1 MSMIRRKANRRKP
14 IMITKTITVQ
24 LHKPSRT
31 KSSLLLLTMKR
42 YAQALQFLLN
52 RCRPAVEDIH
62 SRGQIPSQFALIKL
76 LDKDALASLNEFEM
90 QPFKDS
96 LKLDFAMLV
105 SSYLSLSQTRKT
117 SYPLVYTGDDEIKEI
132 FTNAAPSLSKASAA
146 LSKYQSPRTLLFGR
160 YDTRR
165 DFCLL
170 RDELSGRY
178 YAKIYL
184 LPAASSLRRTYEE
197 SRRLALKYVSENPA
211 YLETRKQR
219 ERYLVFPIA
228 CGRKQADFLDEAAKD
243 PACFRTARLYCRGGK
258 FYLAVSISLTVP
270 AEQKPQSLLGL
281 ARGYDCPLH
290 ISLTDFDDSLPQ
302 SFRLGQPP
310 ESCDDTSRLHIWA
323 NEVIRIARE
332 NNSQILYEGLAR
344 RTDFLRASKPAG
356 RNKAASL
363 VSHGKI
369 ASLSI
374 PQYKQLCSI
383 LPYKAAQ
390 AGLPKPISI
399 SSTRLYQTCPACG
412 HCSGSNRFL
421 PGLMICT
428 KCGFS
433 ADSNIVGSINLIR
446 RFENYSSQRV
456 VFTCSPAEHGTWIE
470 NTALDIKFLVRS
482 SFRMEEDFC
491 AQLENYLAETA
502 PRDKPFPYDP
512 SMGRQK
518 YGLLWK
524 LRAANPLSQAVEIVG
539 LPCRNTGLLSQYFS
553 ESEP

>member
-1 MSMIRRKANRRKP
+1 
-14 IMITKTITVQ
+14 MITKTITVQ
-24 LHKPSRT
+24 LHKPSQT

-42 YAQALQFLLN
+42 YAKALQFLLA

-62 SRGQIPSQFALIKL
+62 SRGQVPTQFALMKL
-76 LDKDALASLNEFEM
+76 LDKDALSSLNVFEM

-96 LKLDFAMLV
+96 LKLDFAMLI

-117 SYPLVYTGDDEIKEI
+117 SYPLVYTDDEEIEEI
-132 FTNAAPSLSKASAA
+132 FSSAAPSLSKAAAA

-170 RDELSGRY
+170 RDDLSGRY

-184 LPAASSLRRTYEE
+184 FPAASDLRRTYKE
-197 SRRLALKYVSENPA
+197 SRRLALKYVTENPA

-219 ERYLVFPIA
+219 ERYLIFPVA
-228 CGRKQADFLDEAAKD
+228 CGRKQADFLDAAAKD
-243 PACFRTARLYCRGGK
+243 PSCFRTARLYYRSGK
-258 FYLAVSISLTVP
+258 FYLAVSTAMTVP
-270 AEQKPQSLLGL
+270 PEEKPQTLLGL

-290 ISLTDFDDSLPQ
+290 ISLSGFDDSVPQ
-302 SFRLGQPP
+302 SIRLLQPSA
-310 ESCDDTSRLHIWA
+310 SCDDSARLHIWA

-332 NNSQILYEGLAR
+332 NSSQILYEGLAR

-383 LPYKAAQ
+383 LPYKAAE

-428 KCGFS
+428 KCGYS
-433 ADSNIVGSINLIR
+433 ADSNRVGSLNLIR
-446 RFENYSSQRV
+446 RFENYSTQRV
-456 VFTCSPAEHGTWIE
+456 IFTCRPAEHGTWIE

-482 SFRMEEDFC
+482 SFRMEDDFYL
-491 AQLENYLAETA
+491 QLENYLAQTA

-518 YGLLWK
+518 YGLIWK
-524 LRAANPLSQAVEIVG
+524 LRASNPLSSAVEIIG
-539 LPCRNTGLLSQYFS
+539 LPCRNSALLSQYFS